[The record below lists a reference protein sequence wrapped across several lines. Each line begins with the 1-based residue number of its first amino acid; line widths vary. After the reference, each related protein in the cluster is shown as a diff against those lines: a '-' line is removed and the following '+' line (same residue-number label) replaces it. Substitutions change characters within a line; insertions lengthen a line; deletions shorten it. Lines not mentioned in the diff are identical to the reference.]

1 MFSQI
6 LTLILACFQMA
17 NPEWNG
23 GICPVQPGL
32 PNLLLLSLE
41 RVGVRDPSEFIYRE
55 YERYGTL
62 RCKLL
67 IFVGRSTLYPDME
80 PWFVSA
86 TGFHFADTYPKAA
99 RKALRH
105 LRVVYRQHLRR
116 TPMGFFPP
124 SGGRGLSWMDRMRG
138 LEREEEDLEEAVSH
152 LSIYLNGLD
161 HLYQEQAQQLKQQ
174 IDRAERAEQRIELER
189 IKTTMAEV
197 ELRNM
202 ERDYLRERER
212 SEMFHKN
219 LWDELHGE
227 RRRRGEEA
235 DLDEEEPEETHW
247 DKGTQT
253 EDEILEQDLPP
264 KKRRIQ
270 LEEESP

>member
-1 MFSQI
+1 
-6 LTLILACFQMA
+6 MA

-32 PNLLLLSLE
+32 PNLLLLNLE
-41 RVGVRDPSEFIYRE
+41 RVGVRDPPEFVYRE

-62 RCKLL
+62 RCKVL
-67 IFVGRSTLYPDME
+67 IFVGRSTLYPDIE

-86 TGFHFADTYPKAA
+86 TGFRFADTYPKAA
-99 RKALRH
+99 QKALRR

-124 SGGRGLSWMDRMRG
+124 SRGRGRLWIDHMRG
-138 LEREEEDLEEAVSH
+138 LEREEEDLEDAVSH

-174 IDRAERAEQRIELER
+174 IDRAERAEQRIEFER
-189 IKTTMAEV
+189 IKTTMMQVALE
-197 ELRNM
+197 NM
-202 ERDYLRERER
+202 EQDYLRERER

-219 LWDELHGE
+219 LWDELHKE

-235 DLDEEEPEETHW
+235 ELDEEEPEGTHW
-247 DKGTQT
+247 DKGTQA
-253 EDEILEQDLPP
+253 EDVILEQDLPP

-270 LEEESP
+270 MEEESP